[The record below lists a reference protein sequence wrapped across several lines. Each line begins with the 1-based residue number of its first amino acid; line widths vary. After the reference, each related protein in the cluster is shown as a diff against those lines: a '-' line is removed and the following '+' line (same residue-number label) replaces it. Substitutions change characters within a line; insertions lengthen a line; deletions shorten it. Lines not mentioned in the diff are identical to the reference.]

1 MWVYTVSQ
9 RPREIVALE
18 TGVRILNMRG
28 QDGTHRISLSNG
40 GEHSIT
46 LAENLTP
53 EQAAMMMNNLACA
66 LHALDMKD
74 ARVPEFDLK
83 SLG

>member
-18 TGVRILNMRG
+18 TGVRILNMRT

-46 LAENLTP
+46 LAEHLAP
-53 EQAAMMMNNLACA
+53 EQAAMLMNNLACS
-66 LHALDMKD
+66 LRALDMKD
-74 ARVPEFDLK
+74 PSVPEFDLK
-83 SLG
+83 RLE

>member
-1 MWVYTVSQ
+1 MWVYTISQ

-40 GEHSIT
+40 SEHSIT
-46 LAENLTP
+46 LAENLAP
-53 EQAAMMMNNLACA
+53 EQAAMMMNNLACI

-74 ARVPEFDLK
+74 PRVPEFELK